1 MKIIGN
7 SIARD
12 NPIFSTQRIS
22 VSCKNN
28 CWPPTSWLRQR
39 SAPEQATGKWNVS
52 ENVRNKKNR
61 EWDRGTSSVWGR
73 EKQNP
78 FAHTCMCTATHE
90 GYSASAPPQSI
101 SCSPHCQPR
110 LFASPPTLPSATT
123 MFNWWLAR
131 NQKWQ
136 KNIPACYRSPGRN
149 LRVIFR
155 SQ

>member
-39 SAPEQATGKWNVS
+39 SAPEQATGKWNAS
-52 ENVRNKKNR
+52 ENVRNKKKNNR
-61 EWDRGTSSVWGR
+61 EWDRGTSNAWGR

-90 GYSASAPPQSI
+90 GYLPQPHH
-101 SCSPHCQPR
+101 SPFPAAR
-110 LFASPPTLPSATT
+110 IVSLDFLLPLPLFPVRPQCLTGG
-123 MFNWWLAR
+123 WLAIKSDR
-131 NQKWQ
+131 KIFQ
-136 KNIPACYRSPGRN
+136 PATDHQDKIWR
-149 LRVIFR
+149 
-155 SQ
+155 